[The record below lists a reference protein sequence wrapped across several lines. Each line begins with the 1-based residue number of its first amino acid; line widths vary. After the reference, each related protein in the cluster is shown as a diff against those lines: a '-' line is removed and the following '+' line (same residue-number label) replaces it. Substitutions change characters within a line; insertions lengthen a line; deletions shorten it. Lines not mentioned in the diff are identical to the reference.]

1 MNLTLL
7 AIGGIIVF
15 LILIFLGMNIGL
27 ALMVVGMTG
36 YALAVSPAAALGVL
50 RTLPA
55 TQAGSY
61 SLMVIPLF
69 ILMGNLAC
77 ESGLNDG
84 LYDCCSKLL
93 SRLPGALCCATIVAC
108 AGFGAICGSCAATAA
123 TMGTIA
129 VPVMKKYRYSD
140 SLSCGSVAMG
150 GTLGVMIP
158 PSTPMILIAIM
169 SEASIG
175 ELFAA
180 GILPGIM
187 IVILCIFTIIIV
199 VKMNPGSAPAPS
211 RYTWKERVRSLKG
224 LIGIVVLFGIVLG
237 GMFSGFFSVSQAS
250 AVGVAVAII
259 IMVIKKRFTWRAFK
273 NAIFNSVKTMA
284 MTFLIVIGAAV
295 FCNFLAITNLPADLA
310 SAIASMQVSKYVI
323 LLIMTLIYLFLGCIM
338 DELPMI
344 MMTVP
349 IFLPIILSLG
359 WSKAWFAVY
368 VVMCMEL
375 GAITPPV
382 GLNCFIISGIAKDVK
397 LFDIYK
403 GALPFVITLAVAIVL
418 IAVFPDIAT
427 FLPSLFY
434 G

>member
-27 ALMVVGMTG
+27 ALLVVGMAG
-36 YALAVSPAAALGVL
+36 YALAVSPMAALGVL
-50 RTLPA
+50 RTIPA

-77 ESGLNDG
+77 EAGLNDG

-93 SRLPGALCCATIVAC
+93 SRFPGALCCATIVAC

-129 VPVMKKYRYSD
+129 VPVMKKYKYSD
-140 SLSCGSVAMG
+140 SLACGSVAMG

-169 SEASIG
+169 AEASIG

-180 GILPGIM
+180 GILPGLM
-187 IVILCIFTIIIV
+187 IVVLCIFTIFIIV
-199 VKMNPGSAPAPS
+199 KLNPGSAPAPAKCS
-211 RYTWKERVRSLKG
+211 WKERIRSLKG
-224 LIGIVVLFGIVLG
+224 LAGIVILFGIVLG

-250 AVGVAVAII
+250 AVGVLVAV
-259 IMVIKKRFTWRAFK
+259 IMMMIKRRFTWKALK
-273 NAIFNSVKTMA
+273 NAVFNSIQTMA

-295 FCNFLAITNLPADLA
+295 FCNFLAITSLPSNLAN
-310 SAIASMQVSKYVI
+310 AIAGMQVSKYVI

-382 GLNCFIISGIAKDVK
+382 GLNCFIISGIARDVK

-403 GALPFVITLAVAIVL
+403 GALPFVATLAIAIIL
-418 IAVFPDIAT
+418 IAIFPDIAT
-427 FLPSLFY
+427 ILPSLFY

>member
-1 MNLTLL
+1 MNMTLL

-15 LILIFLGMNIGL
+15 LILIFAGMNIGL
-27 ALMVVGMTG
+27 ALLVVGVAG
-36 YALAVSPAAALGVL
+36 YALAVSPTAAIGVL
-50 RTLPA
+50 RTVPS

-69 ILMGNLAC
+69 ILMGNLSC
-77 ESGLNDG
+77 EAGLNDG
-84 LYDCCSKLL
+84 LYECCSKLL
-93 SRLPGALCCATIVAC
+93 SRFPGSLCCATIVAC

-129 VPVMKKYRYSD
+129 VPVMKKYNYSD
-140 SLSCGSVAMG
+140 SLSCGSVAMEW
-150 GTLGVMIP
+150 TLGVMIP

-169 SEASIG
+169 AEASIG

-180 GILPGIM
+180 GIIPGLL
-187 IVILCIFTIIIV
+187 IVGLCILTIWIIV
-199 VKMNPGSAPAPS
+199 KVNPKLAPAPS
-211 RYTWKERVRSLKG
+211 SCTWRERVRSLKG
-224 LIGIVVLFGIVLG
+224 LAGIVVLFGIVLG

-250 AVGVAVAII
+250 AVGVAVAVII
-259 IMVIKKRFTWRAFK
+259 LATKRRFTWKILKR
-273 NAIFNSVKTMA
+273 AIFNSIQTMA

-295 FCNFLAITNLPADLA
+295 FCNFLAITNLPSDLA
-310 SAIASMQVSKYVI
+310 NAISGMHVSKYVI

-403 GALPFVITLAVAIVL
+403 GALPFVATLTVAIIL
-418 IAVFPDIAT
+418 IAVIPDIAT